1 MEGYETLALIKVV
14 ETLFAEIFYVP
25 EYLATAVG
33 TKGALKIQSGTWLTQ
48 VLFLFLGWLRGQL
61 SKRVRTV
68 PLLAWRHSLGLSK
81 RIIPERVVQVIIS
94 YVLFGKFE
102 VLTFTLIHG
111 RSVPSSISMAS
122 EKEESLSWLT
132 LLIGAEL

>member
-1 MEGYETLALIKVV
+1 
-14 ETLFAEIFYVP
+14 LFAEIFYLP

-48 VLFLFLGWLRGQL
+48 VLFLILGWLRGQL

-81 RIIPERVVQVIIS
+81 RIIPERVVQVIIF
-94 YVLFGKFE
+94 YVLFGQFE
-102 VLTFTLIHG
+102 VLTFALT
-111 RSVPSSISMAS
+111 RSISPKFNLYGVR
-122 EKEESLSWLT
+122 KEESLSWLT
-132 LLIGAEL
+132 LLIGAES